1 MKRYQSA
8 MEHCAPP
15 EGLEQRLRQ
24 AVLAVEPP
32 ETVRVFRPR
41 GFLRKTILAAV
52 LAALLLLSAGAALYW
67 DTILTD
73 RFGEDA
79 QDSPTGQAAFQAVS
93 VSSTC
98 GDVTLTVT
106 HALASDET
114 IYLVLDY
121 RLPDTV
127 DPDWLAALWVS
138 EDARVHLPTIACY
151 ATGDVDWAALRAEDA
166 DIWADVD
173 WTDADARSRYLNLTA
188 LRPYAFG
195 GSGSQET
202 RSRDYDPD
210 SRTLSYLVSF
220 STDSGRALDGQ
231 PLTLLVLPPWAEDT
245 AGTKTPLAD
254 HPAIL
259 SFQPEYISQTWTG
272 SWQDPAGEGSLSVT
286 LSPFTIRV
294 ESRQGTYE
302 KPRALLADTA
312 LVFRDGSVTP
322 VRELVTDLGG
332 SSASGAGSTTVSFDS
347 RFRELLDVTEVKAVQ
362 VGDITVP
369 VEKAP

>member
-24 AVLAVEPP
+24 AVLAAKPP

-41 GFLRKTILAAV
+41 GFVRKAVLAAV
-52 LAALLLLSAGAALYW
+52 LGALLLLSAGAALYW
-67 DTILTD
+67 DAILTD
-73 RFGEDA
+73 RFGKEA
-79 QDSPTGQAAFQAVS
+79 QDSPTGQLAFQAVS

-106 HALASDET
+106 QALASDET

-127 DPDWLAALWVS
+127 DPDWLAALWAS
-138 EDARVHLPTIACY
+138 EDAQVHLPTIACY
-151 ATGDVDWAALRAEDA
+151 ATGDVDWAALQAEDA
-166 DIWADVD
+166 DVWSDVD

-202 RSRDYDPD
+202 RSRDYDPE

-220 STDSGRALDGQ
+220 STGSGRALDGQ
-231 PLTLLVLPPWAEDT
+231 PLTLLVLPPWTEDA
-245 AGTKTPLAD
+245 AGTKTALAD

-259 SFQPEYISQTWTG
+259 SFQPEYVSQTWSG

-322 VRELVTDLGG
+322 AGELVTDLGG
-332 SSASGAGSTTVSFDS
+332 SSASGAESSTVSFDS
-347 RFRELLDVTEVKAVQ
+347 RFRELLDVTEVEAVQ